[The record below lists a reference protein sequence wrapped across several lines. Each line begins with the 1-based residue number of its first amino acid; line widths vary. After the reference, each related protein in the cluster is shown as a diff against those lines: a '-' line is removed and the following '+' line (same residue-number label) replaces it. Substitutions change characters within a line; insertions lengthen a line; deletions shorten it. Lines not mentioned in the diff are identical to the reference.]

1 MAELE
6 ILQETADSVVVEKKK
21 SLSLRQMEIVCDVD
35 KMPVD
40 VYETLN
46 KYSTIKDWAYIIH
59 DKDDTRPHYHIYV
72 HFGGASVQ
80 VDLVAKWF
88 GIAPNFISK
97 VKGRRTDMLEYLTHS
112 NSTQQNKY
120 QYPKSEVVSNF
131 DFETEIK
138 NSKII
143 GDFKNYSYAQQL
155 QYVNTLPIIE
165 KTKAFSQL
173 KKLWELECQ
182 CLCLN
187 TDRQINVMFVTGKGG
202 TGKTYYAKKLL
213 QNLGYDFC
221 ISSSSN
227 DPFQDYKGQKAII
240 LDDMRPR
247 DKSKNM
253 SEGFSFDDLLK
264 ILDNDTASSVKS
276 RFNNKVFNGE
286 MIVITS
292 SIPIC
297 YWYGDLKY
305 NALEDLNQLY
315 RRISCYVTVT
325 EDEVTV
331 FDGLDNKGKPA
342 GLGTIFKNELK
353 ELLNNKKQKQKF
365 DFKSA
370 FAKICEPLTVQF
382 EVQGNFLKE
391 NIDGKKKS

>member
-165 KTKAFSQL
+165 KQRLF
-173 KKLWELECQ
+173 
-182 CLCLN
+182 LN
-187 TDRQINVMFVTGKGG
+187 
-202 TGKTYYAKKLL
+202 
-213 QNLGYDFC
+213 
-221 ISSSSN
+221 
-227 DPFQDYKGQKAII
+227 
-240 LDDMRPR
+240 
-247 DKSKNM
+247 
-253 SEGFSFDDLLK
+253 
-264 ILDNDTASSVKS
+264 
-276 RFNNKVFNGE
+276 
-286 MIVITS
+286 
-292 SIPIC
+292 
-297 YWYGDLKY
+297 
-305 NALEDLNQLY
+305 
-315 RRISCYVTVT
+315 
-325 EDEVTV
+325 
-331 FDGLDNKGKPA
+331 
-342 GLGTIFKNELK
+342 
-353 ELLNNKKQKQKF
+353 
-365 DFKSA
+365 
-370 FAKICEPLTVQF
+370 
-382 EVQGNFLKE
+382 
-391 NIDGKKKS
+391 